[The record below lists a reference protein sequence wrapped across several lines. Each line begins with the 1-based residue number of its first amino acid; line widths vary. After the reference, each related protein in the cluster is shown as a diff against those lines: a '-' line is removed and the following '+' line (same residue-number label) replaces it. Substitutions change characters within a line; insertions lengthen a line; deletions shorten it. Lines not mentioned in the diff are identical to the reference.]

1 MARAKKRRNDLGI
14 AAQLRP
20 IAKSLIKEALRVYGD
35 AEEALTEAG
44 EQFEDLVSEA
54 RGEMKKSQH
63 QDLTRGTGASPESL
77 PDDLSPVASRVTT
90 IAWY

>member
-1 MARAKKRRNDLGI
+1 MARTKTHRNEIGI

-20 IAKSLIKEALRVYGD
+20 SVINLIKEALRVYGA

-54 RGEMKKSQH
+54 RAEMKKAQP
-63 QDLTRGTGASPESL
+63 TRRDKRRKA
-77 PDDLSPVASRVTT
+77 
-90 IAWY
+90 

>member
-1 MARAKKRRNDLGI
+1 MARAKKHRNDIGI

-20 IAKSLIKEALRVYGD
+20 TVKTLIKEALRAYGA

-54 RGEMKKSQH
+54 RAEMKKALSEA
-63 QDLTRGTGASPESL
+63 RAEMKKAL
-77 PDDLSPVASRVTT
+77 PSRRDNRHKGKS
-90 IAWY
+90 